1 MRHLLVYA
9 AFRVGMAVL
18 GALPGAVARGAGMAG
33 GFATYALFPGRRR
46 IVRRHARRLGAEA
59 REVER
64 MTRAIFV
71 GYGRYW
77 AEALWIR
84 PRRVGRVMDGM
95 TTEGLDHVRRLQAEG
110 RGMVL
115 VLPHVG
121 NWEYAGPVASSI
133 ELPLV
138 AVAENLANRRIRDW
152 FVSLRNQLG
161 IEIVLATGS
170 SGTMRALE
178 TFVNGGGA
186 VALLSD
192 RDLRGRGVPV
202 TFLGEETTIPA
213 GPAILAHRTGAPIVP
228 VAVYFDPH
236 GRHRLV
242 VSEPF
247 EVLPG
252 ATRSEIVG
260 ATSQRVAAELEALI
274 RADGA
279 QWHMLQP
286 NWPSDREAVR

>member
-9 AFRVGMAVL
+9 GFRLGMAVL
-18 GALPGAVARGAGMAG
+18 GALPGSVARGLGMAG
-33 GFATYALFPGRRR
+33 GFAAYVLLGHRRR
-46 IVRRHARRLGAEA
+46 LVRRHARRVGAEG

-64 MTRAIFV
+64 MTRSIFV

-84 PRRVGRVMDGM
+84 PHRVPSILQGM
-95 TTEGLDHVRRLQAEG
+95 TTEGLEHVFRLQEEG

-121 NWEYAGPVASSI
+121 NWEFAGPVATSI
-133 ELPLV
+133 DLPLV
-138 AVAENLANRRIRDW
+138 AVAENLANRRIREW

-161 IEIVLATGS
+161 IEIVLATGTA
-170 SGTMRALE
+170 GTMRTLE
-178 TFVNGGGA
+178 AFVEGGGA

-192 RDLRGRGVPV
+192 RDLRGRGVAV
-202 TFLGEETTIPA
+202 DFLGEETTIPA
-213 GPAILAHRTGAPIVP
+213 GPATLAARTGAPIVP
-228 VAVYFDPH
+228 VAVYFAPH
-236 GRHRLV
+236 GRHHLV

-247 EVLPG
+247 EVAPG
-252 ATRSEIVG
+252 ESRTEVVA
-260 ATSQRVAAELEALI
+260 ATSRLVARSLGALI
-274 RADGA
+274 VRDAA

-286 NWPSDREAVR
+286 NWPSDRVDRT